1 MGPVSTVMSIL
12 TGVIISDSVRSM
24 VTLFISLATKSHE
37 PPSTPALLS
46 RTLFAR
52 YHRRVERLGFA
63 WANRIIY

>member
-24 VTLFISLATKSHE
+24 VTLFISLAKSHE